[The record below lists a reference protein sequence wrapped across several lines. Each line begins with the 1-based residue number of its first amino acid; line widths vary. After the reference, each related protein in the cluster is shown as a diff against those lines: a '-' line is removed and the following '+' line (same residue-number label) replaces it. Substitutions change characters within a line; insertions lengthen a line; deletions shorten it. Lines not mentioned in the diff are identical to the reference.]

1 MVRTAAKNSNG
12 FVRYDWPKPGSEDIS
27 RGAPKLSAVRLIPEW
42 GWVIG
47 TGAYIDD
54 AMDRAKES
62 ARESIREMR
71 YDNGTGY
78 FWINNATLP
87 FPTMIMHP
95 TAPNLEG
102 KVLDN
107 PAYNSVGENKENL
120 FVKSVEGT
128 TVSESGYIDYLWPK
142 PTQNGLSEE
151 MPKISFVRLF
161 EPWNWIVGT
170 GLYTDDIDEIV
181 AEREAAMKAK
191 VVRIILVFVAITLLV
206 AFVAMSIFVVLLRF
220 ISRPINDVVKW
231 SHGLAAG
238 DLTQRIKYT
247 SDTEIGQ
254 QGHNLNRAAESIRI
268 LMSRIK
274 ELAAGADETK
284 DRLASSTEE
293 TAAAIAQIS
302 NNLGKV
308 DSRFTEMDN
317 TIVESSSAA
326 EQISANIQSLE
337 HQISLQASSVEESS
351 AAIEEMLSSINNIA
365 RTSEEKGAAAGSLKS
380 MLEVYRSRLETMN
393 NSINFL
399 NQAGEE
405 MGEMAN
411 VIGTIASK
419 TNLLS
424 LNAAIEAAHAGEA
437 GSGFAVVAGELQN
450 LAASAGENA
459 KKIKTTL
466 KSDIQEIETLKEESR
481 QMNDLFTRLES
492 EIGSMADALAE
503 ISRSMVEISHGSN
516 EILTSVETLR
526 GVSTEV
532 LAGSK
537 EMTSGN
543 TVVARSIDG
552 VANLSKDVGSAI
564 SEVRVGT
571 GQINLAMQSLNEH
584 VRLMVESIQNINR
597 EVAQFRT

>member
-1 MVRTAAKNSNG
+1 MRRFTDWKLKTQLIATTWLIVFVLSGTLTVYNVVATIRANRQDIADYRFQTLKDRKENLWNYMDIAFETIRSRYQNTGDEAWIESQYGKRLESVIDLAESDIRLLVQEAESGRISLVEARQRAAESLRNMRYDSGQGYLWITDIGEPIPRMLMHPLSPELEGRILDDPAYNTVGDNRENLFSAMVRTAAKNSNG

-120 FVKSVEGT
+120 FVKSVEVT

-238 DLTQRIKYT
+238 D
-247 SDTEIGQ
+247 
-254 QGHNLNRAAESIRI
+254 
-268 LMSRIK
+268 
-274 ELAAGADETK
+274 
-284 DRLASSTEE
+284 
-293 TAAAIAQIS
+293 
-302 NNLGKV
+302 
-308 DSRFTEMDN
+308 
-317 TIVESSSAA
+317 
-326 EQISANIQSLE
+326 
-337 HQISLQASSVEESS
+337 
-351 AAIEEMLSSINNIA
+351 
-365 RTSEEKGAAAGSLKS
+365 
-380 MLEVYRSRLETMN
+380 
-393 NSINFL
+393 
-399 NQAGEE
+399 
-405 MGEMAN
+405 
-411 VIGTIASK
+411 
-419 TNLLS
+419 
-424 LNAAIEAAHAGEA
+424 
-437 GSGFAVVAGELQN
+437 
-450 LAASAGENA
+450 
-459 KKIKTTL
+459 
-466 KSDIQEIETLKEESR
+466 
-481 QMNDLFTRLES
+481 
-492 EIGSMADALAE
+492 
-503 ISRSMVEISHGSN
+503 
-516 EILTSVETLR
+516 
-526 GVSTEV
+526 
-532 LAGSK
+532 
-537 EMTSGN
+537 
-543 TVVARSIDG
+543 
-552 VANLSKDVGSAI
+552 
-564 SEVRVGT
+564 
-571 GQINLAMQSLNEH
+571 
-584 VRLMVESIQNINR
+584 
-597 EVAQFRT
+597 